1 MSKLVFRLNN
11 VPEEEA
17 DLVRQLLTDHQ
28 FEFYET
34 HAGRWGISV
43 AALWLKDD
51 DEFVRARELIDS
63 FQQNYTTKMRTEFE
77 QAKED
82 GLVPTFWQLLRA
94 SPFIVVTYWLLIIAV
109 AALTIFPMFSFFH
122 S

>member
-17 DLVRQLLTDHQ
+17 QMVRELLTDHNI
-28 FEFYET
+28 EFYET

-43 AALWLKDD
+43 AALWLHQEEDFQRARAII
-51 DEFVRARELIDS
+51 DEF
-63 FQQNYTTKMRTEFE
+63 QQTHHLKMRTEYE
-77 QAKED
+77 QAKEA

-94 SPFIVVTYWLLIIAV
+94 SPLVFITYWVLILAV
-109 AALTIFPMFSFFH
+109 AGLTIFPMFGFFN
-122 S
+122 